1 MPHPASHPD
10 TGEVPAD
17 LAAAMAAYADRAGT
31 LADVLVVLQRARLL
45 VPMVEVP
52 ADTFPEHDHDHDDH
66 HGTGHGHGH
75 GTGPQMA
82 AVSLQ
87 RPDGRRGLLAFTGL
101 EPLARWSAEARPLPL
116 SARDAAQTALDD
128 GASALVVDVAGPAQV
143 AVQGDDLAALAQGW
157 TLGRAGAEHVWVP
170 PEA

>member
-1 MPHPASHPD
+1 MARREVD

-31 LADVLVVLQRARLL
+31 LADVLVVLQHARLL

-66 HGTGHGHGH
+66 DGTGHGHGH
-75 GTGPQMA
+75 GHAGAQMA

-87 RPDGRRGLLAFTGL
+87 RPDGRRGLLAFTGV

-116 SARDAAQTALDD
+116 SAREAAQTALDD
-128 GASALVVDVAGPAQV
+128 GASALVVDVAGPSQV
-143 AVQGDDLAALAQGW
+143 VVQGDDLAALAQGW